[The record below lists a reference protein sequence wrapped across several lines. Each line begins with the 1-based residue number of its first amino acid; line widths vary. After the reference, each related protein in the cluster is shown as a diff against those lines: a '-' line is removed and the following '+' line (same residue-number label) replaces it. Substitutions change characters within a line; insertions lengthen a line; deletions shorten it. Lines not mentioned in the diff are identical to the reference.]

1 MSDNT
6 RQIRL
11 FCQNVK
17 KLRTKNNLTKSQ
29 MAKALGI
36 SIYALSLLE
45 GGTLPQRMSCEV
57 LFFIHEKFGIMP
69 SEMLKKWEDE

>member
-1 MSDNT
+1 
-6 RQIRL
+6 
-11 FCQNVK
+11 
-17 KLRTKNNLTKSQ
+17 